1 MAANVGSSGGGI
13 AGGSA
18 MNTATVYNMP
28 VNLGGC
34 SAGGKYGEL
43 ICAKVDAGLDRV
55 DAGLDRVDA
64 ASGFTR
70 RSLEVARYNG

>member
-18 MNTATVYNMP
+18 MNTATIYNMP

-34 SAGGKYGEL
+34 SAGGKYGDM
-43 ICAKVDAGLDRV
+43 ICARV

-64 ASGFTR
+64 ASDFTS